1 MISVISVQ
9 LLVLL
14 WNCRTGIQSENS
26 SANLSWTLVDGD
38 AQVLQL
44 SSGADGNWWPGEGEG
59 KGWQFFACGSLAM
72 NLQKWLESVKT
83 VARTKPNALIRRMQ
97 QVTQIIL
104 DSCNALHSLRVVRL
118 SQYRNLSCSCHGI
131 PNGILDIF
139 GWLRLQKPPTRSS
152 RRKWRSN

>member
-1 MISVISVQ
+1 MKLSYWNPVGELVCKSVMNSGGWWRASAPTVVRRRWQ
-9 LLVLL
+9 LMARRRRRQGMAAV
-14 WNCRTGIQSENS
+14 CS
-26 SANLSWTLVDGD
+26 SSYPW
-38 AQVLQL
+38 
-44 SSGADGNWWPGEGEG
+44 
-59 KGWQFFACGSLAM
+59 FFACGSLAM